1 MSAAVSD
8 PWRESIRGWR
18 VRRWLAGA
26 VLSALAACAAPPV
39 LPVDAPAFASAGGP
53 SSDASASAAP
63 SAAVVAAE
71 APPPPGVR
79 TDADDPEL
87 RAMLERV
94 AEARGLPIKSRV
106 RFAIVDRDALLARA
120 RHKLETEIPPGVLEL
135 QGESLKALGLL
146 PLDFDLAEGLLRLL
160 QGRVAGFYDPVDA
173 TMYLLDDLPVSQE
186 EETLAHE
193 LVHALQD
200 QSFAIGKLL
209 AYRAGRSD
217 ESAAQQ
223 LLIEGDATSAMFD
236 ISVGSAFAIDETQL
250 EMAFQVS
257 TALSEV
263 GRTTPSIL
271 RGSLVAPYTVGFRFV
286 QELRRQGD
294 FAAVNGAFR
303 VLPVS
308 TEQVLHPEK
317 YAAREPVVQ
326 VPTPTLAPLG
336 EGFEEALVDQNG
348 ELALRLMFEEWV
360 PRRVAFDAAAGW
372 GGDRGVV
379 ARRHGE
385 GGSVELAFALHT
397 RMDTEP
403 DAVEAVKAIEAG
415 LGKVCKERADL
426 GPIRMRSSG
435 RSIVI
440 VAGPYKR
447 SGASYVAAGDCALAE
462 RWARAILAQTSSR

>member
-1 MSAAVSD
+1 MSGGGPPRRRAALGA
-8 PWRESIRGWR
+8 WRP
-18 VRRWLAGA
+18 RRWLAA
-26 VLSALAACAAPPV
+26 AALSALGACAAPPV
-39 LPVDAPAFASAGGP
+39 LPVDAPSVASAGGP
-53 SSDASASAAP
+53 STDASASAAP
-63 SAAVVAAE
+63 SAAVVAVE
-71 APPPPGVR
+71 APPPSGVR

-146 PLDFDLAEGLLRLL
+146 PLDYDLAEGLLRLL

-236 ISVGSAFAIDETQL
+236 ISVGSAFAIDEDQL

-294 FAAVNGAFR
+294 FGAVNGAFR
-303 VLPVS
+303 ALPVS

-360 PRRVAFDAAAGW
+360 PRRAAIDAAAGW

-379 ARRHGE
+379 ARRRGE
-385 GGSVELAFALHT
+385 GGAVELAFALHT

-403 DAVEAVKAIEAG
+403 DAAAAVKAFEAG
-415 LGKVCKERADL
+415 LGRACKERGDL

-440 VAGPYKR
+440 VAGPYKKV
-447 SGASYVAAGDCALAE
+447 GASYTSVGDCALAE
-462 RWARAILAQTSSR
+462 RWSRAILAQASAR

>member
-1 MSAAVSD
+1 MSVGAPEVRPAPAVARRAS
-8 PWRESIRGWR
+8 
-18 VRRWLAGA
+18 RWLAVVA
-26 VLSALAACAAPPV
+26 LSACVACAAPPA
-39 LPVDAPAFASAGGP
+39 LPVDAPALASLGGP
-53 SSDASASAAP
+53 ATDASAASAP
-63 SAAVVAAE
+63 SAEPKVAVAI
-71 APPPPGVR
+71 PPSAVR
-79 TDADDPEL
+79 TDADDPAL
-87 RAMLERV
+87 REMLERV
-94 AEARGLPIKSRV
+94 AGVRGLPIKHRV
-106 RFAIVDRDALLARA
+106 RFATVDRDALLARA

-173 TMYLLDDLPVSQE
+173 TMYLLDDLPASQE

-217 ESAAQQ
+217 EAAAQQ

-236 ISVGSAFAIDETQL
+236 ISVGSAFAIDEDQL

-257 TALSEV
+257 TALSDV
-263 GRTTPSIL
+263 GSTTPSIL

-286 QELRRQGD
+286 QELRLQGD
-294 FAAVNGAFR
+294 FGAVDAAFR
-303 VLPVS
+303 ALPVS

-326 VPTPTLAPLG
+326 VPTPTIAPLG

-348 ELALRLMFEEWV
+348 ELALRLMFEEWL
-360 PRRVAFDAAAGW
+360 PRRAAIEAAAGW

-379 ARRHGE
+379 ARRRGDD
-385 GGSVELAFALHT
+385 GSVELAFALHT

-403 DAVEAVKAIEAG
+403 DAVEAVKALELG
-415 LGKVCKERADL
+415 LGKVCKERSDL

-435 RSIVI
+435 RSVVI

-447 SGASYVAAGDCALAE
+447 VGASYGSAGDCALAE
-462 RWARAILAQTSSR
+462 RWARAILAQAAR